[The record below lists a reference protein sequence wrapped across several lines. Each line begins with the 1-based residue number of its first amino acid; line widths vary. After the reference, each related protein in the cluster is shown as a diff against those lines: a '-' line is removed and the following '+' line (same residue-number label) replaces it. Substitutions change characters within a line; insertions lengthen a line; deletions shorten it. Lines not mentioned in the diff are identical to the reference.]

1 MQVVESNGED
11 ANGDI
16 DRRNELFNIVAAEFS
31 IDLGK
36 VGTNKQQ
43 VKSSFKVF
51 SFLQLFEWTMHS
63 LLTFN
68 SRLNHV

>member
-36 VGTNKQQ
+36 AESRRERSEKGFKEISLTYGEIEF
-43 VKSSFKVF
+43 KSFFQAFK
-51 SFLQLFEWTMHS
+51 WI
-63 LLTFN
+63 
-68 SRLNHV
+68 

>member
-1 MQVVESNGED
+1 MEDVE
-11 ANGDI
+11 
-16 DRRNELFNIVAAEFS
+16 RRTDVFDVIAAEFS
-31 IDLGK
+31 TSVGK